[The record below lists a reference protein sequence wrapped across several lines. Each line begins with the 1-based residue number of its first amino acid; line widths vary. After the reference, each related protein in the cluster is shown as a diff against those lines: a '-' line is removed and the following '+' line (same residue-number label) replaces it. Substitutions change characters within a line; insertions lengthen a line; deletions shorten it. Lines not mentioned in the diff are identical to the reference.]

1 MTTHLRTRHLGKAVV
16 AGVGGVLLLTGG
28 GGTFA
33 GWSDTASLGN
43 DTTITSGTLA
53 LEPHGGA
60 WTDDDGNVISDG
72 YVVVPGDTVTYTE
85 DITIRATGDHL
96 AATLTTNLD
105 TPTVSGDTELVEA
118 LCTSAVFFVDG
129 DQYES
134 LEVPITSEHD
144 DTTLTVELSVSF
156 DESTLGTIAQDQT
169 VNLSALDVVLTQ
181 DA

>member
-60 WTDDDGNVISDG
+60 WTDDDGDVVPDG

-85 DITIRATGDHL
+85 EITIRATGDHL

-105 TPTVSGDTELVEA
+105 APTVSGDPQLAQA
-118 LCTSAVFFVDG
+118 LRTSAVFIVDG
-129 DQYES
+129 VRYES
-134 LEVPITSEHD
+134 LEVPITSD
-144 DTTLTVELSVSF
+144 DNGTTLSVELSVRF
-156 DESTLGTIAQDQT
+156 DAAGTIAQDQR
-169 VNLSALDVVLTQ
+169 VDLSALDVVLTQ